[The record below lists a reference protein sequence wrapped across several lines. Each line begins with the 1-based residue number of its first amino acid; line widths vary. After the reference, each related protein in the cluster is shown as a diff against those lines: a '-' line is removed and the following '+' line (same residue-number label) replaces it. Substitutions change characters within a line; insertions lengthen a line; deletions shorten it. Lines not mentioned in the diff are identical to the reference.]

1 MATYINFEG
10 ELTTESGNMI
20 VDQLLNIRCRNEEV
34 LMANDRLKYQ
44 EDLLP
49 LHEDVVIFR
58 VNSEGGNLFKLIEIF
73 ELIDILKHQGVR
85 FIAEVGSH
93 AYSAAFYL
101 LMKMDEVYL
110 SKYATLMYHQMSLAL
125 SLTRLNDLELETK
138 RMMKIQN
145 KLDQLVLEN
154 TKISKELLEEYK
166 GKDLWLDYDD
176 AVKYGIEKKGEI
188 NKIQMT
194 KEELDSYLQLLT
206 EGIEIVEDEEDY
218 I

>member
-73 ELIDILKHQGVR
+73 ELIDVLKHQGVR

>member
-10 ELTTESGNMI
+10 ELTIESGNMI
-20 VDQLLNIRCRNEEV
+20 VDQLLNIRCKNEEI

-49 LHEDVVIFR
+49 LHEDLVIFR

-110 SKYATLMYHQMSLAL
+110 SKYATLMYHQMLLTL

-138 RMMKIQN
+138 RMMKIQS

-154 TKISKELLEEYK
+154 TKIPKELLEEYK

-176 AVKYGIEKKGEI
+176 AVKYNIEKRGEVSRV
-188 NKIQMT
+188 QMT
-194 KEELDSYLQLLT
+194 KEELDDYLKLLT
-206 EGIEIVEDEEDY
+206 EGIEIIEDDEDY
-218 I
+218 M

>member
-176 AVKYGIEKKGEI
+176 AVEYGIEKKGEI

>member
-176 AVKYGIEKKGEI
+176 AVEYGIEKKGEI

-194 KEELDSYLQLLT
+194 KEELDNYLQLLT